1 MRGGTNKCARVRLR
15 LQRVPHRARAAR
27 PRPRAARGGAPAACP
42 RPARARP
49 SGGGEAPPSAPR
61 RSRWPPPRSTTAFAS
76 RASSRARW
84 AWSRSSASS
93 SASPRCVHS
102 GAEEAC
108 ALGPRAARGGACVRV
123 RMPPH
128 GWALKARVLFF
139 FVHRSASF
147 CCNDVRCVPLPCG
160 RRASARRVRD
170 REIMR
175 VRVRGRAHARAACQ
189 PFASRSGTGTAPLRV
204 RPFGHQVHAWRLPKM
219 SRGACGPA
227 NLSPRARAA
236 PREQCASRAGRA
248 RAPRRRVCVREEC
261 ISTARCVID

>member
-1 MRGGTNKCARVRLR
+1 M
-15 LQRVPHRARAAR
+15 RARTPEAAARATPRTRRPPAPPRRPRRSSRRLPAAR
-27 PRPRAARGGAPAACP
+27 PRASKGGGRSPAVRPAAVAMASASFNNCFCFACVEQSALGVVTQFGQFKRFAEVRAQRGGGGVRAGPARGAWG
-42 RPARARP
+42 RVRARAN
-49 SGGGEAPPSAPR
+49 A
-61 RSRWPPPRSTTAFAS
+61 TARVGAE
-76 RASSRARW
+76 SSRA
-84 AWSRSSASS
+84 
-93 SASPRCVHS
+93 
-102 GAEEAC
+102 
-108 ALGPRAARGGACVRV
+108 
-123 RMPPH
+123 
-128 GWALKARVLFF
+128 FY

-160 RRASARRVRD
+160 RRASARRVRG

-175 VRVRGRAHARAACQ
+175 VRVRGRAHARSACQ
-189 PFASRSGTGTAPLRV
+189 PFASRSGTGKAPLRV